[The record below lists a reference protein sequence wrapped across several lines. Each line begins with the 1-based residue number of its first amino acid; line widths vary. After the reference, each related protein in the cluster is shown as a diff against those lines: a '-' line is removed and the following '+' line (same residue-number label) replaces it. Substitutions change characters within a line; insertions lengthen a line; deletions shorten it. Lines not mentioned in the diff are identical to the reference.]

1 MRELHGRGP
10 LVDDEAAHLARVDVL
25 LLGVAENDE
34 GWWWLRTERWR
45 KSGYESS
52 EHATCCRHKASCS
65 PNLAGGGH
73 DALRLAKSAT
83 HNAGIP

>member
-25 LLGVAENDE
+25 LLVVAENNE
-34 GWWWLRTERWR
+34 GWWWLRTEKRR